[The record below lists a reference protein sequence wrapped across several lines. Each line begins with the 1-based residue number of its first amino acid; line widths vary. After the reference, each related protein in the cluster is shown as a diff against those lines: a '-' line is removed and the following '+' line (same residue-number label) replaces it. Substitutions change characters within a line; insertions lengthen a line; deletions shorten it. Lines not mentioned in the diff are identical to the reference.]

1 MKKKLFLLGIT
12 AAVFAS
18 CANEEVTDVASN
30 RAIRFDQFVNNN
42 TKATEVTTPDLHNYY
57 VFGES
62 GDVEGTYGTKNFNNE
77 LQTTTYY
84 WVAGQYYSF
93 GAYADGNNG
102 QLTTTTKVSF
112 DAKNGKLTFTAY
124 TPNDAKDLVAA
135 VKKTGPALAD
145 NNPAVDLSFKHMLSQ
160 VKFTF
165 TTTDGDGYTIAISE
179 LKFSAV
185 NKATGIY
192 PDENQSVTWTS
203 VDFNGTGDYIY
214 GSIPDVAVAPN
225 YMAES
230 DSKLVIPQA
239 ATDQITVTFKATVSG
254 PGLTQLDK
262 TFTANLGVDAGAA
275 GEGSAVNTWKPGYRY
290 NYTAAI
296 TAANIISGLNKIE
309 FTPTVESWE
318 DATDQGT
325 TPAVVPVP

>member
-18 CANEEVTDVASN
+18 CANEDVTDIAQN

-62 GDVEGTYGTKNFNNE
+62 GGEGTYGTKNFNNE

-84 WVAGQYYSF
+84 WVADQYYSF

-102 QLTTTTKVSF
+102 KLADVSF
-112 DAKNGKLTFTAY
+112 DANSGKLTFTDY

-192 PDENQSVTWTS
+192 SDENQSVKWTS
-203 VDFNGTGDYIY
+203 AVPNGTGDYIY
-214 GSIPDVAVAPN
+214 GSISDVAVAPN

-290 NYTAAI
+290 NYTAKI
-296 TAANIISGLNKIE
+296 TADDINSDLKKIE
-309 FTPTVESWE
+309 FTPTVESWKN
-318 DATDQGT
+318 ATDQGT